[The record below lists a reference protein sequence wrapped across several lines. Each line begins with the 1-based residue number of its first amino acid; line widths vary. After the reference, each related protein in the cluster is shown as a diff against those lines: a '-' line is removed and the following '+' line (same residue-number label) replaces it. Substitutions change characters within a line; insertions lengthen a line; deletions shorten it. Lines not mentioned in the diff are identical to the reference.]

1 MFYPLNKMKNYIAL
15 FLLMGGMLFGSTA
28 DAKNKKILV
37 FCKTAGFHHDAIK
50 EGIAAIQ
57 KLGAENKIDVDTT
70 INSEKFTEAN
80 LKQYSA
86 VVFLST
92 TGDVLNDAQQEA
104 FKNYINK
111 GGNFVGVHAATDTE
125 YDWKWYG
132 NMVGAYF
139 GSHPSQQMA
148 KLNVTDRTH
157 ISTKHL
163 PEVWSRKD
171 EWYNFK
177 WLADDLKFLIFI
189 DETSYDPGNGKMGKH
204 PMAWYH
210 DYDGGRAFY
219 TELGHT
225 AESYTDP
232 LYLQHLL
239 GGIKYAIGSK
249 K

>member
-1 MFYPLNKMKNYIAL
+1 MKKHLAL
-15 FLLMGGMLFGSTA
+15 FLLIGGILLGSSA
-28 DAKNKKILV
+28 YAKNKKILV

-57 KLGAENKIDVDTT
+57 KLGAENKFDVDSTV
-70 INSEKFTEAN
+70 NSAKFTDAN

-86 VVFLST
+86 VVFLNT
-92 TGDVLNDAQQEA
+92 TGDVLNNDQQAA
-104 FKNYINK
+104 FEKYIKN
-111 GGNFVGVHAATDTE
+111 GGGFVGVHAATDTE

-132 NMVGAYF
+132 NLVGAYF
-139 GSHPSQQMA
+139 ASHPAQQMA
-148 KLNVTDRTH
+148 TIKVTNRDH

-163 PEVWSRKD
+163 PAEWKRKD

-177 WLADDLKFLIFI
+177 WMAEGLNVLMSI
-189 DETSYDPGNGKMGKH
+189 DETTYDAGNGKMGDKH

-210 DYDGGRAFY
+210 EYDGGRAFY

-225 AESYTDP
+225 AESYQEP
-232 LYLQHLL
+232 FYLQHLL
-239 GGIKYAIGSK
+239 GGIKYALGLK